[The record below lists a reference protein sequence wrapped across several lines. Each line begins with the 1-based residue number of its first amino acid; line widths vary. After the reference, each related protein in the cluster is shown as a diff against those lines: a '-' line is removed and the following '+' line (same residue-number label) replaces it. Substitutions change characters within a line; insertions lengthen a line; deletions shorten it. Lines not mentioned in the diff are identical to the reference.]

1 MIRHYLRNSV
11 LILLLSLFALP
22 VLAQDE
28 EEMSRFF
35 REDDWLTWRQ
45 GVAQP
50 DTVKKLFIRDK
61 QPLDYETLKKFT
73 ALEGLIIY
81 ESPLPNLDFLA
92 DFPDLK
98 ILEFQGNTLRS
109 LEGIQVLRNL
119 EEFSCNANFVR
130 DLTPLDS
137 LLKLTFLHVYDN
149 DVESLK
155 PIGHLKQI
163 TQLDVS
169 RNNIRSL
176 KPIADWTD
184 LTYLSVYN
192 CANLLDISEVENFKL
207 LKHLNISFLD
217 IPDFSLEMIKDH
229 DSLTNL
235 RIQGMVK
242 SNSELQYIMHHTQ
255 LVQVTMGKND
265 SVTTLDSL
273 RNLVEL
279 KYLDIHSNNIKD
291 LSPLNNFPKLV
302 KLVAYRN
309 KIEDIS
315 VLLNC
320 KELHSAFLHE
330 NPIKDYSPLF
340 QMGYLQYLSLDRDAF
355 SKIQVIELKR
365 ALDRTSVSFY

>member
-1 MIRHYLRNSV
+1 MIRRYFRNSV
-11 LILLLSLFALP
+11 LLFFMSLMALP
-22 VLAQDE
+22 AFAQDE

-35 REDDWLTWRQ
+35 REKDWVTWQQ
-45 GVAQP
+45 GVEHP

-61 QPLDYETLKKFT
+61 SPLDYEMLKKFT
-73 ALEGLIIY
+73 SLEGLIVY
-81 ESPLPNLDFLA
+81 ESPLPSLDFLA
-92 DFPDLK
+92 DFPAIK
-98 ILEFQGNTLRS
+98 VLEFQGNTLRS
-109 LEGIQVLRNL
+109 LEGIQTLEKL

-130 DLTPLDS
+130 DLSPLDS
-137 LLKLTFLHVYDN
+137 LLKLTMIHVYDN
-149 DVESLK
+149 DVESLE
-155 PIGHLKQI
+155 PIGHLPNV
-163 TQLDVS
+163 TRLDIS

-176 KPIADWTD
+176 KPIANWTD

-192 CANLLDISEVENFKL
+192 CVNLLDISEVENFKL

-242 SNSELQYIMHHTQ
+242 SNEELQYIMHHTQ
-255 LVQVTMGKND
+255 LVQITMGKND

-273 RNLVEL
+273 RYLDKL
-279 KYLDIHSNNIKD
+279 KYLDIHSNNISD

-309 KIEDIS
+309 QIQDIS

-320 KELHSAFLHE
+320 KELHSAFIHE

-340 QMGYLQYLSLDRDAF
+340 QMGYLQYLSLDRSDF

-365 ALDRTSVSFY
+365 ALDKTSVSFY